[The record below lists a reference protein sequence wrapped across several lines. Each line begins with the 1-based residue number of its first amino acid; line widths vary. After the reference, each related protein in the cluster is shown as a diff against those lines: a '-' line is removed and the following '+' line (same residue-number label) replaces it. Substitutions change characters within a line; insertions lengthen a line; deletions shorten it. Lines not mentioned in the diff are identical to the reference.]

1 MNTINIMYSDDNL
14 DLAVLK
20 CLNELGEK
28 NENLNIVEDEFTDES
43 NYEILISKIKEKNI
57 NILIIDSKLYT
68 VNSKKNKKYTGEEFR
83 IILKHFFPFIE
94 TLIITQNDVPGDD
107 IIKKYDVNE
116 NKDMTSGEY
125 YDKFLISK
133 IKEKIEKIE
142 LSKKL
147 LKEIESKETIDKII
161 IEKIELSLENDDSY
175 KELKTSDIDKF
186 VKKFIELK
194 KMIENGQK

>member
-14 DLAVLK
+14 DLAALK

-28 NENLNIVEDEFTDES
+28 NENLNIIEDEFTDES

-68 VNSKKNKKYTGEEFR
+68 VDNKNKKYTGEEFR

-116 NKDMTSGEY
+116 NKDITSGEY